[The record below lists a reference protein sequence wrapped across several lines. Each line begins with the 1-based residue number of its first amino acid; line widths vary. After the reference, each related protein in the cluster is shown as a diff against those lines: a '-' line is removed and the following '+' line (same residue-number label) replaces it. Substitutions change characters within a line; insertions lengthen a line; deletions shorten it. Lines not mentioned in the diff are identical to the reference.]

1 MVSAIEV
8 ALIRDFLGSVSGFA
22 AAAGEVLECEPLRQ
36 VSRGRVTR
44 SQLKLLEHVAAAGG
58 RTIGDAAAVLGVS
71 SQAASK
77 AVDKLVRRRLLRRSD
92 AESDRRAS
100 VLTLSDTSRRL
111 LAALEEARTR
121 RIEEI
126 FLPFST
132 EDLRRTA
139 GFLRRLANSI
149 TNHSVE
155 LQPR

>member
-1 MVSAIEV
+1 
-8 ALIRDFLGSVSGFA
+8 
-22 AAAGEVLECEPLRQ
+22 
-36 VSRGRVTR
+36 VTR

-71 SQAASK
+71 NQAASK

-100 VLTLSDTSRRL
+100 VVTLTDTSRRL

-132 EDLRRTA
+132 EDLRRTE
-139 GFLRRLANSI
+139 GFLRRLANGIS
-149 TNHSVE
+149 NHSAE